1 MRVTV
6 DVDEKRLARVSEN
19 VSWEE
24 TRSRRFDVLREML
37 DDRLRPGAKPEDL
50 VQKLG
55 VAQLVVY
62 AFHMAA
68 EAAFVSNEKY
78 VFEPM
83 SITTYADGHRMLS
96 ITGAIIERKELKR
109 YRNQMDLK
117 AVPGGVGSWDEL
129 VDVEIPQLTIWEKL
143 TLDREIHTK
152 ASADLATQMNF
163 KLHESIPTIELI
175 EWIP

>member
-1 MRVTV
+1 MNTVVWFDLTDATTLRACLDTFEGLLRASEPGDVVRVTV
-6 DVDEKRLARVSEN
+6 DVDEKRLARVSSQN

-68 EAAFVSNEKY
+68 EAAFV
-78 VFEPM
+78 
-83 SITTYADGHRMLS
+83 
-96 ITGAIIERKELKR
+96 
-109 YRNQMDLK
+109 
-117 AVPGGVGSWDEL
+117 
-129 VDVEIPQLTIWEKL
+129 
-143 TLDREIHTK
+143 
-152 ASADLATQMNF
+152 
-163 KLHESIPTIELI
+163 
-175 EWIP
+175 

>member
-1 MRVTV
+1 
-6 DVDEKRLARVSEN
+6 
-19 VSWEE
+19 
-24 TRSRRFDVLREML
+24 
-37 DDRLRPGAKPEDL
+37 
-50 VQKLG
+50 
-55 VAQLVVY
+55 
-62 AFHMAA
+62 
-68 EAAFVSNEKY
+68 
-78 VFEPM
+78 M

-96 ITGAIIERKELKR
+96 ITGAIIERKESKR

-175 EWIP
+175 DGFRSFQRFYPTFRHVLL